1 MARILFSA
9 YMARYPLGGMICN
22 NLQWLHGLHCLG
34 HDVYLVEKANYPD
47 ACFDP
52 SVGVVG
58 NDGSYGM
65 AVISTLLAK
74 IGLDDRFCF
83 VDYNDNYHGL
93 SKAQVQSLFETADL
107 YVDYGNH
114 GAWLP
119 EAAGSQRR
127 VLVDGEPGYRQ
138 IQLENEAAESRYPLS
153 GYDHYYTVGLNV
165 GTPDS
170 SAPTANLRW
179 KHLVH
184 PVAVDLFECPPAPRD
199 AAFTTVMNW
208 QSHRP
213 IEYRGAV
220 YGQKDLEFQKFV
232 SLPRLVAVP
241 LEVAVAGRE
250 VPRSLLI
257 EAGWRI
263 RQAHEVTI
271 SYEAFLQY
279 LCRSRGEFSVCKNVF
294 VATNSGWFSDRSA
307 AYLASGRPV
316 VLQDT
321 GFSAHLPCGRGLFA
335 VRDVDEAAAAIEA
348 IEGDYERH
356 ARWARELA
364 REYLDAEKVL
374 GRFLRELGL

>member
-1 MARILFSA
+1 MCSR
-9 YMARYPLGGMICN
+9 
-22 NLQWLHGLHCLG
+22 LQWLHGLLRLG

-52 SVGVVG
+52 SVGAVG

-74 IGLDDRFCF
+74 IGVENRLCF
-83 VDYNDNYHGL
+83 VDCNDNYYGL
-93 SKAQVQSLFETADL
+93 SKAKVQTLFDTADL

-119 EAAGSQRR
+119 EAARSQRR

-138 IQLENEAAESRYPLS
+138 IQLAKEAAEGRYPIS

-165 GTPDS
+165 STPES
-170 SAPTANLRW
+170 SAPIADLEW
-179 KHLVH
+179 KHLFH
-184 PVAVDLFECPPAPRD
+184 PVSVDLFDNLPAPRG
-199 AAFTTVMNW
+199 APFTTVMNW

-213 IEYRGAV
+213 IEYHGTV
-220 YGQKDLEFQKFV
+220 YGQKDIEFEKFM
-232 SLPRLVAVP
+232 SLPRLINVP

-250 VPRSLLI
+250 APLSRLL
-257 EAGWRI
+257 EAGWRV
-263 RQAHEVTI
+263 RQAHEVTL
-271 SYEAFLQY
+271 SYESFLQY
-279 LCRSRGEFSVCKNVF
+279 VSGSRGEFSVCKNVF

-307 AYLASGRPV
+307 AYLAAGRPV
-316 VLQDT
+316 VLQET
-321 GFSAHLPCGRGLFA
+321 GFSAHLPCGSGLFA
-335 VRDVDEAAAAIEA
+335 VRSVDEAGAAIEA
-348 IEGDYERH
+348 IDGDYQRH
-356 ARWARELA
+356 SRWARELA